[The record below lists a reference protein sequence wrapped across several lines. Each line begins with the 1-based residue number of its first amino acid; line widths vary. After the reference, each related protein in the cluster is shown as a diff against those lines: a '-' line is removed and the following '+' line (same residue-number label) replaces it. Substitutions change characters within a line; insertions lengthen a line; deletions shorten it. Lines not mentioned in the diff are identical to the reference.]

1 MSVRKMSIVAAVM
14 LIVGDAV
21 MFGCDNKP
29 DNYTT
34 RAIIYVSYLNDGE
47 PYMCDVLEQGDS
59 LYYED
64 TFTLK
69 LEDDFIT
76 EDKVKV
82 TFHNRPYNGIIEPAL
97 SLGDFLVTGYTVE
110 FVPTDG
116 SPVPLSSFTG
126 NRSVLIPANEMIDA
140 YIVLV
145 PFGAKTVDPLLS
157 MQYTNQEFYTN
168 ARITFRGHEVQTT
181 REISFEAGLHVN
193 FGDPLITKMNKDD
206 FN

>member
-1 MSVRKMSIVAAVM
+1 MSLRKMSLVAAVM
-14 LIVGDAV
+14 LIVGAAV
-21 MFGCDNKP
+21 MVGCDSKP

-34 RAIIYVSYLNDGE
+34 RCIIYVSYLNDGE
-47 PYMCDVLEQGDS
+47 PYLCDVLNQGDS

-76 EDKVKV
+76 EDLVKV

-116 SPVPLSSFTG
+116 SAVPLSGFTG
-126 NRSVLIPANEMIDA
+126 NMSVLIPADEMIDA

-145 PFGAKTVDPLLS
+145 PFAAKTVDPLVS
-157 MQYTNQEFYTN
+157 MQYTNLETYTN
-168 ARITFRGHEVQTT
+168 ARIIFSGHEVQTT
-181 REISFEAGLHVN
+181 REIKFEAGLHVN
-193 FGDPLITKMNKDD
+193 FADPLITKTNKDD